1 MKTDSRVHHTHK
13 HATFKKSCGMH
24 LPRVNAHHDLE
35 SGSLQE
41 AHLLAHAPLTP
52 ASAYY
57 GSTSKDGVYT
67 EALTEARPVDEAEEL
82 VRQSFKDGLIS
93 SQQQPSFDK

>member
-1 MKTDSRVHHTHK
+1 MKTDSQVHHTHT
-13 HATFKKSCGMH
+13 TFEKSCGMH
-24 LPRVNAHHDLE
+24 LPRVNAHHDLK

-52 ASAYY
+52 ASSYY

-67 EALTEARPVDEAEEL
+67 DALTEARPLDEAEVL
-82 VRQSFKDGLIS
+82 VRQSFKGGHKS
-93 SQQQPSFDK
+93 SQKQHVFDK